1 MLEVQQVAVNYRS
14 GNGLDPISFRV
25 GPGQLV
31 GVMGPNGAGKST
43 MMKAMLGLV
52 PKVSGKVHYCTC
64 PLHQQLEKVAYVP
77 QRSQIDWDYPITVQN
92 VVMMARTRQLG
103 WFRQPSKQSRSI
115 VQQAMERVGVW
126 DLRGRRIGQLSGGQQ
141 QRVFLARA
149 LAQEAEVLL
158 FDEPFAGVDGTTEE
172 ILFRVFDELRREGK
186 ILLISSH
193 EWGNALGQLDR
204 MLLLNKGLIADGTPG
219 EVLTQDNLNR
229 AYGRVWNQVDSH
241 SHSIDEVW
249 C

>member
-1 MLEVQQVAVNYRS
+1 MLDVHEVAVNYRS
-14 GNGLDPISFRV
+14 GNGLDPISFKV
-25 GPGQLV
+25 SPGQLV

-43 MMKAMLGLV
+43 MMKAMVGLV
-52 PKVSGKVHYCTC
+52 PKVSGHVSYCTC

-92 VVMMARTRQLG
+92 VVMMSRTRSLG
-103 WFRQPSKQSRSI
+103 WFRSPTKQSREI
-115 VQQAMERVGVW
+115 VRTAMERVEIW
-126 DLRGRRIGQLSGGQQ
+126 DLRNRRIGQLSGGQQ

-149 LAQEAEVLL
+149 LAQEAEILL
-158 FDEPFAGVDGTTEE
+158 FDEPFTGVDGTTEE
-172 ILFRVFDELRREGK
+172 VLFRVFQELRSDGK
-186 ILLISSH
+186 ILMVSSH

-204 MLLLNKGLIADGTPG
+204 MLLLNKGLIADGTPA
-219 EVLTQDNLNR
+219 EVLTQANLSR

-241 SHSIDEVW
+241 SHSIEDLA

>member
-1 MLEVQQVAVNYRS
+1 MLELQQVAVNYRS
-14 GNGLDPISFRV
+14 GNGLNPISFRV
-25 GPGQLV
+25 RPGQLV

-52 PKVSGKVHYCTC
+52 PKSGTVSYCRC

-77 QRSQIDWDYPITVQN
+77 QRSQIDWEYPITVQN

-103 WFRQPSKQSRSI
+103 WFRRASEQSRAI
-115 VQQAMERVGVW
+115 VQEAMERVEIW
-126 DLRGRRIGQLSGGQQ
+126 ALRHRRIGQLSGGQQ

-158 FDEPFAGVDGTTEE
+158 FDEPFTGVDGTTEE
-172 ILFRVFDELRREGK
+172 ILVRVFGELREAGK

-193 EWGNALGQLDR
+193 EWGNALGQIDR

-219 EVLTQDNLNR
+219 EVLTPDNLHR
-229 AYGRVWNQVDSH
+229 AYGRVWNQVDQH
-241 SHSIDEVW
+241 LHSIEALV